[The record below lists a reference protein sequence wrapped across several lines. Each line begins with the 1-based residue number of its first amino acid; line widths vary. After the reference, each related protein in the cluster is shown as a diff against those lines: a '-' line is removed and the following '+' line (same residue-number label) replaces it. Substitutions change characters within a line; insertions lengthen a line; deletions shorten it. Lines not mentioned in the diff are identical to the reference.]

1 LAHQSGVSRDLLLR
15 IRCAFFLAVA
25 LLCLG
30 VQAAELPRKVAAFEG
45 VDEYR
50 LDNGLRL
57 LLVPAP
63 GVDTVTVH
71 ITYLVGS
78 RHEGYGEKGM
88 AHLLEHMLFKGS
100 KRHPDVKQEAEA
112 RGARWNGTTSFDRT
126 NYYETLAASD
136 ENLDW
141 ALGMEADRMVNS
153 FVSKEDLASEMTV
166 VRNEFELGENNPG
179 AILYQRM
186 QRLAFSWHNYG
197 YAIIGSRSDIE
208 RVPIERLQAFYRTWY
223 QPDNAV
229 LIVAGR
235 FEPSRA
241 LALVAKHFGAIPR
254 PQRTLP
260 TQYTAE
266 PTQDGERS
274 VTLRRT
280 GDTQIVTAMYRV
292 PSARH
297 PSYPAIDVLVRVLG
311 STPHGRLHRRLVQA
325 GLASAAWGAERGLH
339 DPGVMFFGARLGRGA
354 SLDAARSTLIGTL
367 EGIANDPI
375 KPEEVERSKTDLL
388 NDFEQAQADV
398 SSYVQALSEFSALGD
413 WRLFYIY
420 RDRLRA
426 VTPEQVQRVALA
438 YLKPANR
445 VLGEFIPTA
454 QPDRAE
460 IPAAPDLRA
469 AIESLQETEQ
479 VVHGELFDPSPQS
492 IEARIVRKTLAN
504 GIHVALLPKKT
515 RGARVHV
522 AINLHW
528 GNEQGL
534 TDRALACDLAGDM
547 LMRGSRR
554 HSRGELSDAF
564 DRLNASVGVSA
575 DGALLQ
581 VRNDRLAETLALVA
595 EVLQEPAFPA
605 SEFEELRRSTITAIE
620 AERKDP
626 GTLASIRLNRHLNPY
641 PVGHPLE
648 ERTLEERVRDL
659 RALTLEA
666 VQSCYRDFVGATGAT
681 IAVVGDIEPEAIA
694 QQLEKLFGGWQNA
707 RPYQRIRSR
716 YFEVAPIERS
726 IAIAGKANATLRAGL
741 SIPMRDDDPDFPAMV
756 LGNYLL
762 GGTSTSRL
770 PERIREKEGLS
781 YSVYSWF
788 RAGRRDKV
796 ARFNVSAIFAPQNRT
811 RVETALSEEL
821 SRALE
826 HGFTPEEVAA
836 AKNGLLQAR
845 RIART
850 RDGSLAGRLAGYLHL
865 GRTFEWDVAFEAR
878 IAALAPGEI
887 QAALR
892 RHLDPARLSL
902 VAAGDFPAD

>member
-1 LAHQSGVSRDLLLR
+1 VDPIGVLRELFLR
-15 IRCAFFLAVA
+15 IRCAFFLAAA

-30 VQAAELPRKVAAFEG
+30 AQAAELPRKVASFEG

-112 RGARWNGTTSFDRT
+112 RGARWNGTTSYDRT
-126 NYYETLAASD
+126 NYYETLAATGD
-136 ENLDW
+136 NLDW
-141 ALGMEADRMVNS
+141 ALGMEADRMVNAFIS
-153 FVSKEDLASEMTV
+153 QEDLESEMTV
-166 VRNEFELGENNPG
+166 VRNEFEMGENRPG

-235 FEPSRA
+235 FDAADVLER
-241 LALVAKHFGAIPR
+241 VAKHFGAIPR

-260 TQYTAE
+260 AQYTEE
-266 PTQDGERS
+266 PTQDGERA

-280 GDTQIVTAMYRV
+280 GDTQIVATMYRV
-292 PSARH
+292 PAARH

-311 STPHGRLHRRLVQA
+311 STPNGRLHRRLVQK

-339 DPGVMFFGARLGRGA
+339 DPGVMFFGARLAVDA
-354 SLDAARSTLIGTL
+354 SLDAARSAMLETL
-367 EGIANDPI
+367 EGIASDPV
-375 KPEEVERSKTDLL
+375 KPEEVERARTELL
-388 NDFEQAQADV
+388 NDFEQAAADIN
-398 SSYVQALSEFSALGD
+398 YFVQALSEFSALGD

-426 VTPEQVQRVALA
+426 VTTEQVQRVALA

-445 VLGEFIPTA
+445 VLGQFIPTA
-454 QPDRAE
+454 QPDRAA

-469 AIESLQETEQ
+469 AIQSLQETEQ
-479 VVHGELFDPSPQS
+479 VVHGELFDASPQS
-492 IEARIVRKTLAN
+492 IEARVVRKTLAN
-504 GIHVALLPKKT
+504 GIRVALLPKKT
-515 RGARVHV
+515 RGARVHA
-522 AINLHW
+522 AINLYW
-528 GNEQGL
+528 GDEQGL
-534 TDRALACDLAGDM
+534 TGRSLACSLAGDM

-554 HSRGELSDAF
+554 HTRGELSDAF
-564 DRLNASVGVSA
+564 EKLNASVGVSA
-575 DGALLQ
+575 EGATLE
-581 VRNDRLAETLALVA
+581 VRRDRLAEALALVA

-605 SEFEELRRSTITAIE
+605 QEFDELKRSALTAIDG
-620 AERKDP
+620 ERKAP
-626 GTLASIRLNRHLNPY
+626 GTVASIRLNRHLNPY
-641 PVGHPLE
+641 PEGHPLADRTLD
-648 ERTLEERVRDL
+648 ERTRDL
-659 RALTLEA
+659 RAITLEA
-666 VQSCYRDFVGATGAT
+666 VRDCYRDFVGATGAT
-681 IAVVGDIEPEAIA
+681 IAVVGDIEPAA
-694 QQLEKLFGGWQNA
+694 LSAQLEKLFGAWKNP
-707 RPYQRIRSR
+707 RPYARIHAR
-716 YFEVAPIERS
+716 YFDVAPIHRS
-726 IAIAGKANATLRAGL
+726 IVIPGKANATLRGGL
-741 SIPMRDDDPDFPAMV
+741 TLPMRDDDAGFPAMV

-762 GGTSTSRL
+762 GGTSTARL
-770 PERIREKEGLS
+770 PDRIREREGLS

-811 RVETALSEEL
+811 RVEAALNEEL
-821 SRALE
+821 ARALKD
-826 HGFTPEEVAA
+826 GFSAEEVAA

-850 RDGSLAGRLAGYLHL
+850 RDGTLAGRLAWYLHL
-865 GRTFEWDVAFEAR
+865 ERSFEWDIDFEAR
-878 IAALAPGEI
+878 IAALTPE
-887 QAALR
+887 QVLAALR
-892 RHLDPARLSL
+892 KHLDPNRLS
-902 VAAGDFPAD
+902 VVVAGDFPAD

>member
-1 LAHQSGVSRDLLLR
+1 MR
-15 IRCAFFLAVA
+15 ILCAFFLALA
-25 LLCLG
+25 LFATG
-30 VQAAELPRKVAAFEG
+30 AQAADPPRKVASFEG

-50 LDNGLRL
+50 LDNGLRV

-88 AHLLEHMLFKGS
+88 AHLLEHMLFKGTR
-100 KRHPDVKQEAEA
+100 RHPDVKQEAEA

-126 NYYETLAASD
+126 NYYETLAATD
-136 ENLDW
+136 DNLDW
-141 ALGMEADRMVNS
+141 ALGMEADRMVNA
-153 FVSKEDLASEMTV
+153 FVSAKDLQSEMTV
-166 VRNEFELGENNPG
+166 VRNEFEMGENRPG
-179 AILYQRM
+179 AVLYQRM

-208 RVPIERLQAFYRTWY
+208 RVPIGRLQAFYRTWY

-235 FEPSRA
+235 FDAART
-241 LALVAKHFGAIPR
+241 LAQVVRHFGPIPR

-260 TQYTAE
+260 TQYTVE
-266 PTQDGERS
+266 PTQDGERA

-280 GDTQIVTAMYRV
+280 GDTQIVAAMYRV
-292 PSARH
+292 PAARH
-297 PSYPAIDVLVRVLG
+297 PSYPSLDVLVRVLG
-311 STPHGRLHRRLVQA
+311 SAPNGRLHRRLVQA

-339 DPGVMFFGARLGRGA
+339 DPGVMFFGARLGVDA
-354 SLDAARSTLIGTL
+354 SLDAARDAMLGTL
-367 EGIANDPI
+367 EGIANDPV
-375 KPEEVERSKTDLL
+375 KPDEVERAKTELL
-388 NDFEQAQADV
+388 NDFEQAAADV
-398 SSYVQALSEFSALGD
+398 SDFVQALSEFSALGD

-426 VTPEQVQRVALA
+426 VTPDQVQSVALA

-445 VLGEFIPTA
+445 VLGQFIPTTR
-454 QPDRAE
+454 PDHAA

-479 VVHGELFDPSPQS
+479 VVHGELFDASPRS
-492 IEARIVRKTLAN
+492 IEARVVRKTLAN
-504 GIHVALLPKKT
+504 GIEVALLQKKT

-534 TDRALACDLAGDM
+534 TGRAPACNLAGSM

-554 HSRGELSDAF
+554 HTRGELSDAF
-564 DRLNASVGVSA
+564 ERLNAAVGVSA
-575 DGALLQ
+575 EGASLE
-581 VRNDRLAETLALVA
+581 VRRDRLAEALALVA

-605 SEFEELRRSTITAIE
+605 SEFEELRRSAITGVE
-620 AERKDP
+620 AERKAP

-641 PVGHPLE
+641 PEGHPLA
-648 ERTLEERVRDL
+648 ERTLDERVRDL
-659 RALTLEA
+659 RTITLDA
-666 VQSCYRDFVGATGAT
+666 VKDCYSDFVGASGAT
-681 IAVVGDIEPEAIA
+681 IAVVGDIEPETLAP
-694 QQLEKLFGGWQNA
+694 QLEKLFGAWRNP
-707 RPYQRIRSR
+707 RPYQRIVSR
-716 YFEVAPIERS
+716 YFDVPAIRRS
-726 IAIAGKANATLRAGL
+726 VTVPGKANATLRGGL
-741 SIPMRDDDPDFPAMV
+741 TLPMRDDDPDFPALV

-770 PERIREKEGLS
+770 PDRIREREGLS

-788 RAGRRDKV
+788 RAGRRDEV
-796 ARFNVSAIFAPQNRT
+796 ARFQVSAIFAPQNLT
-811 RVETALSEEL
+811 RVEAAVNEEL
-821 SRALE
+821 ARALA
-826 HGFTPEEVAA
+826 HGFTPQEVDA

-850 RDGSLAGRLAGYLHL
+850 RDGSLAGRLAWYLHL
-865 GRTFEWDVAFEAR
+865 GRSFEWDIAFEAR
-878 IAALAPGEI
+878 IAALTPE
-887 QAALR
+887 QVLAALR
-892 RHLDPARLSL
+892 KHLDPKRLS
-902 VAAGDFPAD
+902 VFVAGDFPAD